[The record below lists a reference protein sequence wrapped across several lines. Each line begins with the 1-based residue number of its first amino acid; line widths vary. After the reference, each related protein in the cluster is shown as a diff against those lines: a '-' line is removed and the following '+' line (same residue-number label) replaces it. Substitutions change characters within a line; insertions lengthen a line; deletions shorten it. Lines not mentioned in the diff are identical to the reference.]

1 MAVDTLHN
9 DYTNSLTAWTY
20 CRDVI
25 GGDDNVKAKKTLYV
39 PMLSEQS
46 TTEYQAMLN
55 RPVFEGFTQ
64 RTLDGLSGLVFSK
77 SPTQEVST
85 KLESLFKNIDLD
97 NSTLTDIAQDTV
109 SDVLSVGRLGLLVDM
124 ASVDTQGMTAAEVEL
139 LNVRPYIK
147 KYTTENIINWKYENI
162 NNTQVLTMV
171 VLKETKEV
179 WSDEFTSDLVDV
191 YRVLSLQE
199 GIYTVRVFEEGE
211 NGFMSSEPIYPK
223 MNGNAMNEI
232 PFISITPTSLTLTP
246 EKPPLYDLAKVNMTH
261 FKTNVDYYHGMHFTA
276 LPTPYGSGVQMGENE
291 TLAIGS
297 TSFHMF
303 PDPDAKLAY
312 LEFEGDG
319 LQTLEREKSTL
330 KETMVTLGSNMLQ
343 SDKKVA
349 EAENTLA
356 IRNAGQNATLISTA
370 DTVSRGITKA
380 LQIMNAWI
388 GGTDEVSYRLN
399 TDYNLTQ
406 MDAPTMTA
414 MVNAWMSGAFSKKD
428 LYTNLKKGEL
438 IEDNKTYEEYQA
450 DIEEDTP
457 TLTVSP
463 IKAPNKT
470 EDKSTLQSIREKMGI

>member
-85 KLESLFKNIDLD
+85 KLESLFENIDLD

-388 GGTDEVSYRLN
+388 GGTDEVSYKLN

>member
-1 MAVDTLHN
+1 MVDTLHN
-9 DYTNSLTAWTY
+9 DYTSSLTAWTY

-223 MNGNAMNEI
+223 MNGNAMKEI

-261 FKTNVDYYHGMHFTA
+261 FKTNVDYYQCLHK
-276 LPTPYGSGVQMGENE
+276 LIPTPYGSGIQMEEGESIKVG
-291 TLAIGS
+291 TD
-297 TSFHMF
+297 SFLIF
-303 PDPDAKLAY
+303 PDPNAKLAF
-312 LEFEGDG
+312 LEYKGDG
-319 LQTLEREKSTL
+319 LGTLEREKASL
-330 KETMVTLGSNMLQ
+330 KESMVTLGSNMLQ

-438 IEDNKTYEEYQA
+438 IEENKTYEEYQA
-450 DIEEDTP
+450 DIEEDAP

>member
-139 LNVRPYIK
+139 LNVRSYIK

-463 IKAPNKT
+463 IKSPNKT